1 MSDESPLVHF
11 GGPEKPP
18 RLLRDLLRARID
30 AVPPGGSIAWAT
42 YYFRDRD
49 LAQALLAASDR
60 GVAVTLQIEGSPR
73 RVGANDAV
81 LAMLRTHGLRAG
93 LRVHDATLHA
103 HLHSKIYYFSGPSP
117 SVLVGSFNPSGDLPE
132 DAAVIAE
139 IGDQDRGHNLL
150 VELREAGLASALRD
164 HVVALSRPCVRLR
177 NARPLKARDA
187 EVWFYPRLDVSIVEK
202 ALAKAAAIDGCI
214 SHLKK
219 GALVDSM
226 SRAVRRGARVR
237 LLVHDTSRRV
247 PEETVAALR
256 DAGVEIRRFVH
267 LEGLPLHAKFLL
279 ADGTAWFGS
288 FNYNPRSRWLNREIL
303 LASQHP
309 AIVGALTERFETI
322 TAACRDGS
330 AARVGG

>member
-1 MSDESPLVHF
+1 MSDESPVVHF
-11 GGPEKPP
+11 GGPDRPP

-30 AVPPGGSIAWAT
+30 AVPSGGSINWAT

-73 RVGANDAV
+73 RAGANDAV
-81 LAMLRTHGLRAG
+81 LAMLRTHGLRGG
-93 LRVHDATLHA
+93 LRVHGAVLQALHA

-117 SVLVGSFNPSGDLPE
+117 SVLVGSFNPSGDVPE

-150 VELREAGLASALRD
+150 VELREKGLASALRD
-164 HVVALSRPCVRLR
+164 HVAALHRPCVRLR
-177 NARPLKARDA
+177 NARPLKTRDA
-187 EVWFYPRLDVSIVEK
+187 EVWFYPRLDVSVVEK
-202 ALAKAAAIDGCI
+202 ALAKAAAIEGCI
-214 SHLKK
+214 SHLKQ

-226 SRAVRRGARVR
+226 AKAVRRGARVR

-247 PEETVAALR
+247 PEGTFAALR

-267 LEGLPLHAKFLL
+267 PEGLPLHAKFLL

-303 LASQHP
+303 LASRHP
-309 AIVGALTERFETI
+309 AIVGALTERFQAI
-322 TAACRDGS
+322 AATC
-330 AARVGG
+330 